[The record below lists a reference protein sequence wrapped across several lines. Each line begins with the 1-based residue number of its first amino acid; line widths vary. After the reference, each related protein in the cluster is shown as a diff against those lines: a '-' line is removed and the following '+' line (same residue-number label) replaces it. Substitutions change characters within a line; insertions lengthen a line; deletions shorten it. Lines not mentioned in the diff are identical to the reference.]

1 MTTPR
6 GHTSGNGGE
15 SPSLLEYLHVL
26 SRRKVVFIATCL
38 LVPIVAVSLSLR
50 QQPIYESSADVL
62 LTPPSAGVI
71 GGVPQGSVDP
81 SRFAETQ
88 MLLARVPNVLEQALK
103 DVDGTDLTVED
114 FRKNSSVTQAVGSD
128 LLTFAVKSAN
138 PRLAMTLAT
147 AYARAFSEY
156 KAEQDIKPYQER
168 LDEVRRTMSE
178 LEAAGDTTS
187 LQYKTLVGNE
197 IELESTIAAPDPS
210 ATLVRDADK
219 TEKVAPRTVRNGGIA
234 LVLGIMLAF
243 GAAFL
248 AEALDTRV
256 RSADTVRDVLGIPV
270 LGHLPPPPK
279 NLAKEGKL
287 VMLAAATSP
296 EAEAF
301 RTLRANLA
309 FANAHHNARII
320 MITSA
325 VDEEGKSTTA
335 ANLAL
340 ALARGGRR
348 VVLIDADLRSPR
360 LHELFDLD
368 AKPGLTDLELGDAEL
383 DDALKEIHILDPNER
398 RGPLG
403 KLEILPAG
411 DALHDPDE
419 LGAEAAIARILRDV
433 QSRADFILVD
443 AAPLLRVGD
452 AVALSAHVDALLV
465 VVRLQSLRSTILE
478 ELERTLAAT
487 PTPKLGIVVTGAPT
501 RNGLPYRRYGTA
513 QESPLLQLSGHPEN
527 GAEGAAEGKNGSSS
541 VRERVRRWT

>member
-26 SRRKVVFIATCL
+26 SRRKTVFIATCL
-38 LVPIVAVSLSLR
+38 LVPIVAVVLSLR
-50 QQPIYESSADVL
+50 QQPVYESSADVL
-62 LTPPSAGVI
+62 LAPPSAGVI
-71 GGVPQGSVDP
+71 GGVQQGPVDP
-81 SRFAETQ
+81 SRFAQTQ
-88 MLLARVPNVLEQALK
+88 MLLARVPDVLELALK
-103 DVDGTDLTVED
+103 EEGTDMTVED
-114 FRKNSSVTQAVGSD
+114 FRKNSSVTQALGSD
-128 LLTFAVKSAN
+128 LLTFAAKNVDPS
-138 PRLAMTLAT
+138 LAVSLAT
-147 AYARAFSEY
+147 AYADAFVQY
-156 KAEQDIKPYQER
+156 KAEQDGTRYRER
-168 LDEVRRTMSE
+168 LNEVRTKISE
-178 LEAAGDTTS
+178 LEAVGETKS
-187 LQYKTLVGNE
+187 LQYKTLVVNE
-197 IELESTIAAPDPS
+197 AELESTIAAPDPS
-210 ATLVRDADK
+210 ATLVREADK

-256 RSADTVRDVLGIPV
+256 RSVNTVRDALGIPV
-270 LGHLPPPPK
+270 LGQLPPPPK
-279 NLAKEGKL
+279 NLSKEGKL
-287 VMLAAATSP
+287 VMLAAPTSP

-309 FANAHHNARII
+309 FANARHNARII
-320 MITSA
+320 MVTSA

-340 ALARGGRR
+340 ALARGGRG

-368 AKPGLTDLELGDAEL
+368 AKPGLTDLALGDAEL
-383 DDALKEIHILDPNER
+383 DDALKEITILDSNER
-398 RGPLG
+398 RGRLG

-419 LGAEAAIARILRDV
+419 LGAEAAVARVLRDV

-443 AAPLLRVGD
+443 APPLLRVGD
-452 AVALSAHVDALLV
+452 AVALSAHVDGLLI

-478 ELERTLAAT
+478 ELEGTLAAT
-487 PTPKLGIVVTGAPT
+487 PTAKLGIVVTGAPPT
-501 RNGLPYRRYGTA
+501 SGPAYRQYGPPLEPAVVQLPDPKDEAEAGTGT
-513 QESPLLQLSGHPEN
+513 SSLS
-527 GAEGAAEGKNGSSS
+527 
-541 VRERVRRWT
+541 ERLRTWT